1 MKTFLDT
8 MTQIYNNY
16 IPTYINKI
24 FHSIYACLK
33 CQRKSQSE
41 FGFPFKEDQCSYR
54 HRGTHTHAHIFIYEM
69 KTYLSQLTIQGVL
82 FFLIFAC
89 NEPHLFNVIFLGEI
103 LKSGAR
109 CGPGG
114 ERYSVEDLD
123 YMTSF
128 EFQSFFSS

>member
-1 MKTFLDT
+1 
-8 MTQIYNNY
+8 
-16 IPTYINKI
+16 
-24 FHSIYACLK
+24 
-33 CQRKSQSE
+33 
-41 FGFPFKEDQCSYR
+41 
-54 HRGTHTHAHIFIYEM
+54 M

-82 FFLIFAC
+82 FFLRFAC

-128 EFQSFFSS
+128 EFQSFFLHRAIRKIQDKQFRELVGGSRNYN